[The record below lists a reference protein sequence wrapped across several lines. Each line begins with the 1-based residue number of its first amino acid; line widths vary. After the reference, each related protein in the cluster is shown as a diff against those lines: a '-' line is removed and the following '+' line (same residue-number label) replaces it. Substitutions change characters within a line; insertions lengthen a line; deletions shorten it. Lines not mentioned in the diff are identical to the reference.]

1 MRNADMVVLLRSLLM
16 FPIAY
21 LILIK
26 FNPIITIFLILLTF
40 FLDFIDGRLARADIK
55 KGMKPT
61 SYGPRLDIAGDR
73 FAEYVFWIVFV
84 YVGIVPLFVA
94 LIVFLRHTF
103 VDAFM
108 GARGTSTERKT
119 SVGRSLYSSNIAR
132 GGIGVLKAITFS
144 YLVLV
149 YVSGYPIIVGYVLV
163 ALLVTYILLRGIAEL
178 YEIFSVSRSRV
189 A

>member
-1 MRNADMVVLLRSLLM
+1 MRNADAVVLLRTLLM

-26 FNPIITIFLILLTF
+26 YNPIITIFLILLTF
-40 FLDFIDGRLARADIK
+40 LLDFVDGKLARADIK

-61 SYGPRLDIAGDR
+61 AYGPRLDVAGDR
-73 FAEYVFWIVFV
+73 FAEYVLWVVFV
-84 YVGIVPLFVA
+84 YVNIVPLFVLL
-94 LIVFLRHTF
+94 LILLRHTF

-108 GARGTSTERKT
+108 GIKGTSSKMKT
-119 SVGRSLYSSNIAR
+119 SFAKLMYSSNIAR
-132 GGIGVLKAITFS
+132 GGIGVVKSITFS

-149 YVSGYPIIVGYVLV
+149 YVSGFSIVIGYVLTGILV
-163 ALLVTYILLRGIAEL
+163 AYIMLRGIAEL
-178 YEIFSVSRSRV
+178 YESF